1 MSKEMT
7 AEEYKEH
14 FDQGLIPFIREST
27 KTYGDL
33 RAKEALK
40 SIEEKQ
46 KRQDEQYAIMAREYE
61 FALNEVIRLQ
71 NIVDTGNKEAVKEFA
86 EELMNGLKLL
96 SVMGSV
102 EPFVKHLAKQ
112 KGVEI

>member
-7 AEEYKEH
+7 AESEKFFNRRTVYPEYGEEQLPSMHVADAKH
-14 FDQGLIPFIREST
+14 
-27 KTYGDL
+27 YGDL
-33 RAKEALK
+33 RAKEAV
-40 SIEEKQ
+40 
-46 KRQDEQYAIMAREYE
+46 R
-61 FALNEVIRLQ
+61 
-71 NIVDTGNKEAVKEFA
+71 EFA